1 MEKQENKEA
10 SVRTL
15 ERGLD
20 ILALFIE
27 SEGKGKTMTEIS
39 QLIGLHPSTTSRLLG
54 ALEKNNFLTRG
65 TENRQYVLGSKL
77 LQIADTAATNTSLST
92 ASLPMMRELH
102 LEFNESISL
111 YVAKGDMR
119 VVLERID
126 STQPLRLSVTP
137 GEVFAITRGATGK
150 VLLTWMSKEDRNK
163 ILNHSEDK
171 IDPEEFEKIRLR
183 GYAVS
188 ANERVHGVYAVGA
201 PIFNSRNEIVGALG
215 LSAPYSRYSE
225 DVCERQAQ
233 RMKHYAQKISL
244 ALGWKLDQ

>member
-1 MEKQENKEA
+1 MDEQTNKEA

-54 ALEKNNFLTRG
+54 ALEKHNFVSRG
-65 TENRQYVLGSKL
+65 SENRQYVLGSKL

-102 LEFNESISL
+102 SEFNESVSL

-150 VLLTWMSKEDRNK
+150 VLLTWMPKEERNK
-163 ILNHSEDK
+163 ILSISGDRIE
-171 IDPEEFEKIRLR
+171 IDEFERIKMR

-188 ANERVHGVYAVGA
+188 ANERVQGVYAVGA
-201 PIFNSRNEIVGALG
+201 PIFNSRGEILGALG

-225 DVCERQAQ
+225 EVCEKQAQ
-233 RMKHYAQKISL
+233 SMKYYAQRISL
-244 ALGWKLDQ
+244 SLGWKAE

>member
-1 MEKQENKEA
+1 MDKQENKEA

-27 SEGKGKTMTEIS
+27 SEGKGKTMTEIA

-54 ALEKNNFLTRG
+54 ALEKHSFLSRG
-65 TENRQYVLGSKL
+65 LENRQYVLGSKL

-102 LEFNESISL
+102 LEFNESVSL

-150 VLLTWMSKEDRNK
+150 VLLTWMAKEDRNR
-163 ILNHSEDK
+163 IISSTEDK
-171 IDPEEFEKIRLR
+171 IDSEEFEKIRLR
-183 GYAVS
+183 GYAIS

-201 PIFNSRNEIVGALG
+201 PIFNSRGEIVGALG

-225 DVCERQAQ
+225 DICDKQAQ
-233 RMKHYAQKISL
+233 RIKHYTQKISL
-244 ALGWKLDQ
+244 ALGWKAE